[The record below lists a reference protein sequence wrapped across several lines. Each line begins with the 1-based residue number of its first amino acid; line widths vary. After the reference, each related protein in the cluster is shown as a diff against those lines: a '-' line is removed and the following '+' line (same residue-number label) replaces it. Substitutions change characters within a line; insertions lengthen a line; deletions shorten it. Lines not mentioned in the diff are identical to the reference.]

1 MPYTTQQAANQL
13 GIGRQAI
20 LKAIKRGTLKAR
32 KVGRDWQ
39 ISARAIEQ
47 YRADHLGKPGRK
59 SGGE

>member
-1 MPYTTQQAANQL
+1 MSYTTQQAASQL
-13 GIGRQAI
+13 GISRQGVI
-20 LKAIKRGTLKAR
+20 KAIRRGALRAK

-47 YRADHLGKPGRK
+47 YRIEHLGKPGRK